1 MFYWSCYVSYQKSIH
16 LKEQCIDSY
25 VDPCRILGSEK
36 GRNYAIIEGGACDA
50 LQSTALPGGPEGRS
64 KRLKYSHCWPFL

>member
-1 MFYWSCYVSYQKSIH
+1 MDEDNAVDKDSGCFSQKSNVT
-16 LKEQCIDSY
+16 DDYY

-50 LQSTALPGGPEGRS
+50 LQSAALPGGPEV
-64 KRLKYSHCWPFL
+64 RLFQLEER